1 VTRYFAYGSNMSMA
15 MMKRRC
21 PSAVAIDTARLD
33 GWRFFIMAAGFASIA
48 PANGSVVHGV
58 LWWLAPRDLAALN
71 AYEGVDGG
79 LYIRRTLPVR
89 YQGRHEPALVY
100 VGTSPLPGRPRP
112 AYQWG
117 VAAAA
122 RHWQLPADYVRALE
136 RFAPAPPSTLPP
148 LETCR

>member
-1 VTRYFAYGSNMSMA
+1 VTRYFAYGSNMSTA

-58 LWWLAPRDLAALN
+58 LWSLAPRDLAALN

-79 LYIRRTLPVR
+79 LYVRRTLPVR
-89 YQGRHEPALVY
+89 HQGRHARALVY
-100 VGTSPLPGRPRP
+100 VGTSALPGRPRP
-112 AYQWG
+112 AYQWSI
-117 VAAAA
+117 AAAA
-122 RHWQLPADYVRALE
+122 RQWQLPADYVRALE
-136 RFAPAPPSTLPP
+136 RFAPAPYTLPP
-148 LETCR
+148 LETAR

>member
-1 VTRYFAYGSNMSMA
+1 MTRYFAYGSNMSAA

-48 PANGSVVHGV
+48 PALGSVVHGV

-79 LYIRRTLPVR
+79 LYVRRTLPVL
-89 YQGRHEPALVY
+89 YQGRHERALVY

-112 AYQWG
+112 AYQRG

-122 RHWQLPADYVRALE
+122 RQWQLPADYVRALE
-136 RFAPAPPSTLPP
+136 RFASAPPHTPP
-148 LETCR
+148 PSEAPR

>member
-1 VTRYFAYGSNMSMA
+1 VTRYFAYGSNMNKA

-21 PSAVAIDTARLD
+21 PGAVAMGTARLD

-71 AYEGVDGG
+71 AYEGVESG
-79 LYIRRTLPVR
+79 LYVRRTLPVR

-100 VGTSPLPGRPRP
+100 VGASQLPGRPRP
-112 AYQWG
+112 AYQRSIT
-117 VAAAA
+117 AAA
-122 RHWQLPADYVRALE
+122 RQWQLPANYARALE
-136 RFAPAPPSTLPP
+136 RFAPAPPYSLPR
-148 LETCR
+148 ETAR